1 MFRLMTIT
9 ACLSPAALFAQTPE
23 LPQHASLFA
32 IAEFWLA
39 IATVAMLITLY
50 AVHRIVSRR

>member
-1 MFRLMTIT
+1 MFRLLTT
-9 ACLSPAALFAQTPE
+9 LACLSPAALLAQTPE
-23 LPQHASLFA
+23 LPQHTSIFA

-39 IATVAMLITLY
+39 LATVAMVITLY